1 MCAAVHAVDVV
12 TVIQHLCG
20 SRTVAV
26 LPERLARDDG
36 SNQRTHVRAIRRS
49 FDDGGPQDR

>member
-12 TVIQHLCG
+12 TVIQHLGG

-26 LPERLARDDG
+26 LRERLARDDG
-36 SNQRTHVRAIRRS
+36 SNQRTRVRAIRRS
-49 FDDGGPQDR
+49 FDHGGPRDR